1 MNEDM
6 KTHLM
11 VAICVTV
18 IMIIA
23 YTQYNSRYGDNSSLY
38 VFMNGYWKASQKY
51 CMDSGIKSAAL
62 WINKENNSMYMF
74 MEKEDFIMI
83 NQVVPFQL
91 SSASGSL
98 TSKEYKITFEEEV
111 SPIPKSCNM
120 RVGLGDGMLSLYDG
134 DTIYLTV
141 YKDSMATSNT
151 V

>member
-1 MNEDM
+1 
-6 KTHLM
+6 M
-11 VAICVTV
+11 VENKLVEIKLHIPGKELFAKRNSISFEAATDEVTE
-18 IMIIA
+18 
-23 YTQYNSRYGDNSSLY
+23 
-38 VFMNGYWKASQKY
+38 
-51 CMDSGIKSAAL
+51 AL
-62 WINKENNSMYMF
+62 RRQILKQHAWVINKENNSMYMF